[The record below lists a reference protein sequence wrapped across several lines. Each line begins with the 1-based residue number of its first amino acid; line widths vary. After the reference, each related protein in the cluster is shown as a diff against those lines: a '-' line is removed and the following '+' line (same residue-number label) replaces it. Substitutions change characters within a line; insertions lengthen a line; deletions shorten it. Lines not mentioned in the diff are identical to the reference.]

1 MKIAK
6 VQVIVRMVSQEMADP
21 RVEMQNEFPLEEAR
35 RRYLKLIAQVVPLA
49 EPLLASDPEGGA
61 E

>member
-1 MKIAK
+1 MKMAK
-6 VQVIVRMVSQEMADP
+6 VQVIVRMVSKGMAEK
-21 RVEMQNEFPLEEAR
+21 RVEVQNELPLEEAR
-35 RRYLKLIAQVVPLA
+35 RRYLKVIAQVVPLE